1 MATTVATPQPAQI
14 EQTLT
19 PINGAFRRNLNTIV
33 IIWYREVLRFVR
45 DWIRIITSLAQPLM
59 FLFIF
64 GSGLSSSLN
73 VVGSQANLPPG
84 TPTLDFRTFLFPGVL
99 SMTVLFTSIFSA
111 ISIVWD
117 REFGFLRE
125 MLVAPISRTSLVL
138 GKALGGSTIAML
150 QGTIMLIFAP
160 LVGVNLSVGLVVKLM
175 LEMLLLAFSLTSLGI
190 VIASRMK
197 SMEGFQMIMQFF
209 LMPMFFLSGALFPL
223 RNLPDWLA
231 FLTKINPVTYGVDP
245 LRQAVLRA
253 LNLPQFVLDGLGLG
267 VKVFDTTLSTPVEL
281 AIVAALGLIFI
292 IWGAVAFN
300 KQD

>member
-1 MATTVATPQPAQI
+1 MATVATPQPAQL
-14 EQTLT
+14 ERALT
-19 PINGAFRRNLNTIV
+19 PINGPFRRNLNTIF

-64 GSGLSSSLN
+64 GSGLSNSLN
-73 VVGSQANLPPG
+73 VMGGQTNLPPG

-138 GKALGGSTIAML
+138 GKAFGGSTIAML

-253 LNLPQFVLDGLGLG
+253 LNLPQFVLDALGLG
-267 VKVFDTTLSTPVEL
+267 VKIFDTTLSTSVEL
-281 AIVAALGLIFI
+281 AIVAVLGLIFI
-292 IWGAVAFN
+292 VWGALAFN